1 MRKALVIGLD
11 CAAPDLLFNKFLH
24 KLPNCKKIKQKGIY
38 GQLESCDL
46 PITIPAWAVM
56 TSGKDPG
63 TLGVY
68 GFRHRTNNSIN
79 DIWITTSNHIKEKR
93 IWDYVS
99 LAARAI
105 LREYENYR
113 NLSRI
118 LDNTYWSNQYVART

>member
-24 KLPNCKKIKQKGIY
+24 KLPNFKKIMQKGIY
-38 GQLESCDL
+38 GQLESCDP
-46 PITIPAWAVM
+46 PITIPAWAVL

-68 GFRHRTNNSIN
+68 GFRHRTNNSYN

-99 LAARAI
+99 LAGGKSCI
-105 LREYENYR
+105 VGVPPSYPPFK
-113 NLSRI
+113 I
-118 LDNTYWSNQYVART
+118 DG